1 MGIWNQSNTHP
12 LFAESDARYHSLTL
26 TKMRRLLFIVTATTC
41 SIGVCWTTLTF
52 FGDSTK
58 LWKDKALNE
67 TVTVEIPR
75 LMIKSWY
82 PWNSYT
88 GMGYY
93 LSFAFQFYY
102 LLFSMLQANLS
113 DVLFCSWVLFC
124 CEQLQHL
131 KGIMR
136 PLMELSATLDT
147 YRPNSAALFRNV
159 SAGSKSELILND
171 EMENEKNSNYDMNI
185 SAIYSTKADWGAQ
198 YRAPTTLQSFNGMN
212 GTNPNGL
219 TKKQELM
226 VRSAIK
232 YWVERHKH
240 VVRFVSAIGD
250 TYGLALLLHML
261 TSTIMLT
268 LLAYQ
273 ATKID
278 GITVFALG
286 VLGYLIYALAQVF
299 LFCIFGNRLIEES
312 SSVMEAAYSC
322 HWYDGSEE
330 AKTFIQIVCQQCQK
344 AMTISGAKFFTVS
357 LDLFASVLGAVVTY
371 FMVLVQLK

>member
-1 MGIWNQSNTHP
+1 MTEIKKILVVIH
-12 LFAESDARYHSLTL
+12 RYHSLTL

-131 KGIMR
+131 KV
-136 PLMELSATLDT
+136 
-147 YRPNSAALFRNV
+147 N
-159 SAGSKSELILND
+159 
-171 EMENEKNSNYDMNI
+171 NEKVFPLSWLI
-185 SAIYSTKADWGAQ
+185 S
-198 YRAPTTLQSFNGMN
+198 
-212 GTNPNGL
+212 
-219 TKKQELM
+219 KKI
-226 VRSAIK
+226 A
-232 YWVERHKH
+232 
-240 VVRFVSAIGD
+240 F
-250 TYGLALLLHML
+250 
-261 TSTIMLT
+261 
-268 LLAYQ
+268 
-273 ATKID
+273 
-278 GITVFALG
+278 
-286 VLGYLIYALAQVF
+286 F
-299 LFCIFGNRLIEES
+299 LFSSI
-312 SSVMEAAYSC
+312 SSVC
-322 HWYDGSEE
+322 
-330 AKTFIQIVCQQCQK
+330 V
-344 AMTISGAKFFTVS
+344 
-357 LDLFASVLGAVVTY
+357 
-371 FMVLVQLK
+371 